1 VTVLVVGS
9 VALDSVETP
18 FGAADGVIGGSAT
31 FFASAAAPFT
41 PVRLVGVVGDDYP
54 VAKLEPLAARGVDLS
69 GLERAE
75 GRSFRWS
82 GRYSHD
88 LNSAETLDTQLGVFA
103 HFHPKIPEAFRS
115 TPFVFLA
122 NIDPRLQLDVL
133 DQMESPRL
141 VACDT
146 MNFWIAS
153 RRAELLTLLGRVD
166 LVTLNDGEARQLSE
180 RVNLVHA
187 ARWILD
193 RGPRHVVIKKGE
205 HGAFLFTRRGESGE
219 KGGAD
224 IAIFY
229 APAYPLEEIFDP
241 TGAGDSFAGGF
252 MGHLAATGDLGPA
265 NLRRAVVI
273 GSAMGSFAVERFS
286 NERLMEITP
295 ADIARRVEEF
305 RTLVALEDDVRD
317 GRRS

>member
-1 VTVLVVGS
+1 MTVLVVGS

-31 FFASAAAPFT
+31 FFASAAAPFA
-41 PVRLVGVVGDDYP
+41 PVQLVGVVGEDYP
-54 VAKLEPLAARGVDLS
+54 IEKLEPLAERGVDLS
-69 GLERAE
+69 GLERAP
-75 GRSFRWS
+75 GPSFRWS

-103 HFHPKIPEAFRS
+103 DFHPKIPEAFRR

-122 NIDPRLQLDVL
+122 NIDPCLQLDVL

-166 LVTLNDGEARQLSE
+166 IVLLNDGEARQLSE

-193 RGPRHVVIKKGE
+193 RGPGHVVIKKGE
-205 HGAFLFTRRGESGE
+205 HGAFLFTRGRESG
-219 KGGAD
+219 AD
-224 IAIFY
+224 VGIFF

-241 TGAGDSFAGGF
+241 TGAGDAFAGGF
-252 MGHLAATGDLGPA
+252 MGHLAATADLGRA
-265 NLRRAVVI
+265 NLRRAMVI

-286 NERLMEITP
+286 NERLLEITR
-295 ADIARRVEEF
+295 ADIARRVAEF
-305 RTLVALEDDVRD
+305 RALVALEDDVR
-317 GRRS
+317 GGAEP